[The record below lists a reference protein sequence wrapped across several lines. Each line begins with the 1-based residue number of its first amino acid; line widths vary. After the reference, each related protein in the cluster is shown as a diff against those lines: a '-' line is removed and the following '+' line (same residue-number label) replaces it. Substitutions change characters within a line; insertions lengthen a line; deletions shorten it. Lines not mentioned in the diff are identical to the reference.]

1 MQIDRFLSVE
11 LLPRYRTTSCVDS
24 HSMGAGTS
32 SLLVEEID
40 EICESTNLTQNE
52 VRSLYVRFLRLD
64 KQQTG
69 KLTVD
74 SLMMIPELA
83 MNPLA
88 PRLTAVF
95 SEVNFREF
103 AEILCVFGK
112 KNTAGNNQ
120 QLKREFI
127 FKLYDVDNDGH
138 ISKDDLCIILRLVL
152 GQESVEDEIVRKL
165 AADMVNHADGDG
177 DGMISLVEFARAI
190 NDDHL
195 KLGCTVEL

>member
-1 MQIDRFLSVE
+1 
-11 LLPRYRTTSCVDS
+11 
-24 HSMGAGTS
+24 MGAGTS

-40 EICESTNLTQNE
+40 EICESTHLTQDE

-64 KQQTG
+64 NQQTG

-95 SEVNFREF
+95 REVNFRQF

-112 KNTAGNNQ
+112 KNTRETQ

-127 FKLYDVDNDGH
+127 FKLYDVDGDGF
-138 ISKDDLCIILRLVL
+138 ISKQDLCAILRLVL
-152 GQESVEDEIVRKL
+152 GQEGVDDDIVHKL
-165 AADMVNHADGDG
+165 AADMVYHADNDGDG
-177 DGMISLVEFARAI
+177 VISPAEFGGVI
-190 NDDHL
+190 DDDHL
-195 KLGCTVEL
+195 KLGCTVQL